1 MKRDVKL
8 KYGIISASSI
18 APRFIAAVREA
29 GAGEIYAI
37 SSRTQEKANQK
48 AAEWNIPIAYGSYTE
63 LLCDEN
69 VNVVYISSVNSEH
82 YSMAKAALEKGKHV
96 VCEKPCT
103 ISSVQTKELFDIA
116 EKRGLFL
123 MEAQKML
130 FLPVIK
136 QVLEAARAGEIGE
149 IKLIEFNHSF
159 SAGYNNWLFEPSLGG
174 GTLLSSGIYAI
185 QFLLYLCGGIREVGG
200 SFTCEE
206 GLAENGYTLCGK
218 TESGVLFTIKNS
230 TSVVLDNCAKIFG
243 TDGSIV
249 IPDFWKARRAVI
261 HINGRDD
268 KTVCCPVEHELVYE
282 AEHIK
287 DCLAGGVT
295 ESPVVTREISV
306 GAIEV
311 IERIKALWSAIA

>member
-1 MKRDVKL
+1 MKNI
-8 KYGIISASSI
+8 KYGIMSASSI

-29 GAGEIYAI
+29 DAGEIYAI
-37 SSRTQEKANQK
+37 SSRTQEKADRK
-48 AAEWNIPIAYGSYTE
+48 AAEWNIPVAYGSHTE
-63 LLCDEN
+63 LLDDEN
-69 VNVVYISSVNSEH
+69 VNIVYISSVNSEH
-82 YSMAKAALEKGKHV
+82 YSMAKAALEKGKNV
-96 VCEKPCT
+96 ICEKPCT
-103 ISSVQTKELFDIA
+103 ISSAQTRELFDIA
-116 EKRGLFL
+116 KKRGLFL

-136 QVLEAARAGEIGE
+136 QAFDVVRSGDIGD
-149 IKLIEFNHSF
+149 ISLIEFNHSF

-185 QFLLYLCGGIREVGG
+185 QFLIYLCGGIKEVGG

-206 GLAENGYTLCGK
+206 GLAENGYALCGK
-218 TESGVLFTIKNS
+218 TDNGVIFTIKNS
-230 TSVVLDNCAKIFG
+230 TSVVLDNCAKIYG
-243 TDGSIV
+243 TKGHIV
-249 IPDFWKARRAVI
+249 IPEFWKARRVAVCINGQAEKEI
-261 HINGRDD
+261 HI
-268 KTVCCPVEHELVYE
+268 PIEHEMVYE